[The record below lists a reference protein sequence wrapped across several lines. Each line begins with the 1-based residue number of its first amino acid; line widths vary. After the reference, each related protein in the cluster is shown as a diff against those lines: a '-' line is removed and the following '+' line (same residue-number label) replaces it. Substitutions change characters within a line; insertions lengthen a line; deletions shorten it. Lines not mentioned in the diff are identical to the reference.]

1 MGGIAAELRKSIAV
15 RVAPVTIETAREM
28 VAEIPDLAI
37 LRGFRNLP
45 RGDVEAL
52 AQAVRAMSLLAAL
65 DDPRAVGD
73 AEINPL
79 IVKEEG
85 HGVVAVDGLAV
96 FRW

>member
-1 MGGIAAELRKSIAV
+1 V

-28 VAEIPDLAI
+28 ILDIPELAI

-52 AQAVRAMSLLAAL
+52 AQAVRAMSLLATL
-65 DDPRAVGD
+65 EQRIVGD

-85 HGVVAVDGLAV
+85 RGVVAVDGLAV
-96 FRW
+96 FSQEDA